1 LPERLEAVQAV
12 IYLIF
17 NEGYTATA
25 GERLIRTD
33 LCAEAIRLGRML
45 CELMPDEAPSVGLL
59 ALMLLQDSRRDARID
74 ARGDLVP
81 LEEQNR
87 SLWHSQQIE
96 EGVALVERA
105 LQLGNPGPYQLQAA
119 IAALHAEARTPAE
132 TDWRQIAA
140 LYSRLL
146 RFSPSPVVS
155 LNYAVAVAMSD
166 GLEKGLELIE
176 QIGSSGELGEY
187 HLFHAARADILRR
200 LGRQAAA
207 ADAYRQALSQATNSV
222 EQKYLTR
229 RLEEVSGKNVA
240 AG

>member
-1 LPERLEAVQAV
+1 
-12 IYLIF
+12 
-17 NEGYTATA
+17 
-25 GERLIRTD
+25 
-33 LCAEAIRLGRML
+33 
-45 CELMPDEAPSVGLL
+45 
-59 ALMLLQDSRRDARID
+59 
-74 ARGDLVP
+74 
-81 LEEQNR
+81 
-87 SLWHSQQIE
+87 
-96 EGVALVERA
+96 
-105 LQLGNPGPYQLQAA
+105 
-119 IAALHAEARTPAE
+119 
-132 TDWRQIAA
+132 
-140 LYSRLL
+140 L